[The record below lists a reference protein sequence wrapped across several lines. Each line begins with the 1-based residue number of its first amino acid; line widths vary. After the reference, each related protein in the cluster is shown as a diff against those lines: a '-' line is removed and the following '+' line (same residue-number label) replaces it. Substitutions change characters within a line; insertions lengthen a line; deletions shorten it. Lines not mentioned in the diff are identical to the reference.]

1 MTAAAPLRSLP
12 LAEIKRGPPNAVKI
26 RCGPDAVSQRLAA
39 AAAGVRFQNLPC
51 SVRLTVGAA
60 GRRVRIAFEVEEDAR
75 IDDIECLLKGLVD
88 EVRAMRMRDK
98 LDGQEE

>member
-1 MTAAAPLRSLP
+1 MTAAALSLP
-12 LAEIKRGPPNAVKI
+12 LVPTKQRLPAPVTEL
-26 RCGPDAVSQRLAA
+26 CGPDAVSQRLAA